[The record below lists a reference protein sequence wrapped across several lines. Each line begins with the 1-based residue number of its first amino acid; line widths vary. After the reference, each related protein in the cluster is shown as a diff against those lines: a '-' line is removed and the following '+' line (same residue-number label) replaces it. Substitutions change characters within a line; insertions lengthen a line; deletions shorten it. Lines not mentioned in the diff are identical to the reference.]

1 MRARFNP
8 YKECH
13 QKAQSFHELVTLAE
27 AENDGALL
35 PELEQEGAR
44 LEKDVS
50 RLEMLSLFDEPYDAS
65 GAIFSIHA
73 GAGGTEAC
81 DWVDM
86 LLRLYARWCDA
97 QGYKVEMVDFTPGDE
112 AGKRSVT
119 LVVDGKFAYGKL
131 KNEKGVHR
139 LVRISPFDANKRRHT
154 SFAAVDVIPEVEAEL
169 DVQINPSDLRI
180 DTFRASGAGG
190 QHVNKT
196 SSAVRITHIPT
207 GTVVSCQ
214 AERSQHRN
222 KDVAMK
228 ILKSRL
234 MRMLEEEHKEKIEE
248 LRGEAKDIAWGN
260 QIRSYVFQPYQMVK
274 DHRTNQESGNVQ
286 KVMDGDID
294 GFIDAALRW
303 QKGQGK

>member
-1 MRARFNP
+1 M
-8 YKECH
+8 
-13 QKAQSFHELVTLAE
+13 LAE
-27 AENDGALL
+27 AENDETLL
-35 PELEQEGAR
+35 PELVKESELLQKEI
-44 LEKDVS
+44 S
-50 RLEMLSLFDEPYDAS
+50 RIETLSLFDAPYDAN

-86 LLRLYARWCDA
+86 LLRMYARWCDA

-131 KNEKGVHR
+131 KSEKGVHR
-139 LVRISPFDANKRRHT
+139 LVRISPFDANNRRHT
-154 SFAAVDVIPEVEAEL
+154 SFAAVDVIPEIETEI
-169 DVQINPSDLRI
+169 DVQIDPSDLRI

-274 DHRTNQESGNVQ
+274 DHRTNQESGNVSR
-286 KVMDGDID
+286 VMDGGID
-294 GFIDAALRW
+294 DFIDAAIRW
-303 QKGQGK
+303 QKEQGK

>member
-1 MRARFNP
+1 M
-8 YKECH
+8 
-13 QKAQSFHELVTLAE
+13 LAE
-27 AENDGALL
+27 AENDETLL
-35 PELEQEGAR
+35 PELAKESELLQKEISHI
-44 LEKDVS
+44 ET
-50 RLEMLSLFDEPYDAS
+50 LSLFDAPYDAN

-86 LLRLYARWCDA
+86 LLRMYARWCDV

-131 KNEKGVHR
+131 KSEKGVHR
-139 LVRISPFDANKRRHT
+139 LVRISPFDANNRRHT

-169 DVQINPSDLRI
+169 EVAINPSDLRI

-274 DHRTNQESGNVQ
+274 DHRTNQESGNVSR
-286 KVMDGDID
+286 VMDGGID
-294 GFIDAALRW
+294 DFIDAAIRW
-303 QKGQGK
+303 QKQK

>member
-1 MRARFNP
+1 M
-8 YKECH
+8 
-13 QKAQSFHELVTLAE
+13 LAE
-27 AENDGALL
+27 AENDETLL
-35 PELEQEGAR
+35 PELVKESELLQKEI
-44 LEKDVS
+44 S
-50 RLEMLSLFDEPYDAS
+50 RIETLSLFDAPYDAN

-86 LLRLYARWCDA
+86 LLRMYARWCDA

-131 KNEKGVHR
+131 KSEKGVHR
-139 LVRISPFDANKRRHT
+139 LVRISPFDANNRRHT
-154 SFAAVDVIPEVEAEL
+154 SFAAVDVIPEIETEI
-169 DVQINPSDLRI
+169 DVQIDPSDLRI

-274 DHRTNQESGNVQ
+274 DHRTNQESGNVSR
-286 KVMDGDID
+286 VMDGGID
-294 GFIDAALRW
+294 DFIDAALRW
-303 QKGQGK
+303 QKEQGK